1 MVKTNAMRILEQAG
15 ISYRSQ
21 EYEFDEEHLGGEH
34 VAAQLG
40 IDPDT
45 CFKTLVARGD
55 KKGIMVF
62 CIPVNEELDLK
73 KAAAAAKDKKIEMV
87 HVKELLGLTGYIR
100 GGCSPVGMKKKY
112 PTYFEETALL
122 FDEIYL
128 SGGAR
133 GVQIIVEPQKLMDFL
148 GATACEIVK

>member
-1 MVKTNAMRILEQAG
+1 MLKTNAMRILEQAG

-73 KAAAAAKDKKIEMV
+73 KA
-87 HVKELLGLTGYIR
+87 
-100 GGCSPVGMKKKY
+100 
-112 PTYFEETALL
+112 
-122 FDEIYL
+122 
-128 SGGAR
+128 
-133 GVQIIVEPQKLMDFL
+133 VQQLRQWLAQE
-148 GATACEIVK
+148 